1 MHLLDTE
8 VFLKRSHII
17 LQNTSLILP
26 LLGNYV
32 VCMLLWLLGTTTT
45 AR

>member
-32 VCMLLWLLGTTTT
+32 VRMRGIDNNSSGC
-45 AR
+45 